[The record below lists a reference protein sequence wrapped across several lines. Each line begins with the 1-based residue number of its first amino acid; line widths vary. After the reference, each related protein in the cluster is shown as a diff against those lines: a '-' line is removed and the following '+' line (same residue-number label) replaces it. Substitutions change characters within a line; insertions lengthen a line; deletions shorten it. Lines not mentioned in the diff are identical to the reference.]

1 MAEEQV
7 RKIRLV
13 SLGARVVNEVEGRA
27 FYQLQDDGMLPENP
41 EARVWGKAVVKYMR
55 GMAGSVYEVES
66 PKDGTIIPASARF
79 IKLWEDQGQRA
90 EWQITSEAARDE
102 LEYLKAEARAR
113 KDDSVFECLEPI
125 RRAYR
130 KAVGAQK
137 RIVLVRAIM
146 AITSSKGS

>member
-1 MAEEQV
+1 MTEEQA
-7 RKIRLV
+7 RKVRLV

-27 FYQLQDDGMLPENP
+27 FYQLQDDGTLPENP

-66 PKDGTIIPASARF
+66 PKDGTIVPASARF
-79 IKLWEDQGQRA
+79 IKLWEDQEKRA
-90 EWQITSEAARDE
+90 EWQVLSEAARDE

-113 KDDSVFECLEPI
+113 KDEAVFDCLEPI

-130 KAVGAQK
+130 EAVGVQK

-146 AITSSKGS
+146 AITSPRKG